1 MDIAATKAVI
11 DVAPDQRFLP
21 VCHLGGNKATAT
33 VHSLTQRSVRD
44 LNPVS
49 AQVWPHCEYRTTTEI
64 YPRSIGD
71 PERHAMQV
79 LNAGLEEVSHAD
91 SHTEKKGISGLSL

>member
-21 VCHLGGNKATAT
+21 VCHLGGNKAAA

-44 LNPVS
+44 LNIAS

-64 YPRSIGD
+64 YLRSIGD
-71 PERHAMQV
+71 AQRHAMQV
-79 LNAGLEEVSHAD
+79 LNAGLEEVSHTD
-91 SHTEKKGISGLSL
+91 SHTEKKGITGLSL